1 VRKNREENINRKD
14 DIQELLG
21 HIPGRLTRWGNIII
35 FAIMIL
41 IFMGSW
47 VIKYPEI
54 VYSKVKI
61 TSSQPPV
68 DVLAKTNAKI
78 EKLFIKDKQQ
88 VKKGDILA
96 NLQSHAVFNDV
107 IYLKNIV
114 DSILL
119 QNINLESIPDITVS
133 KSLLLGDIQVYYS
146 DFITTYDK
154 FKGFTDLN
162 YHERLIYSLNQQIE
176 DYQAEIQ
183 QQQQQLKLLK
193 DELSIAERQHER
205 NKMLFEKEIISKAV
219 LERSESSLIEK
230 KLLLE
235 QANTQISNIRL
246 RISEIEQRKLD
257 LALTGKDNKNQFLS
271 DFKSALLNL
280 KNEIEKWTQKY
291 VLISPIDGIVN
302 ISVYRTE
309 NLDVIEGATVFS
321 IVPLSNHYLTGKLVI
336 PMSGAG
342 KVKEGQNVNIKFES
356 YPFME
361 YGIVKGK
368 IKSISLVPENNFFI
382 AEIDL
387 PKGLLTTYNKQ
398 LILKQEMTGIAEII
412 TDDLSLLSRLFIPI
426 KSLLKERV

>member
-107 IYLKNIV
+107 IYLKNII

-133 KSLLLGDIQVYYS
+133 KSLL
-146 DFITTYDK
+146 
-154 FKGFTDLN
+154 
-162 YHERLIYSLNQQIE
+162 
-176 DYQAEIQ
+176 
-183 QQQQQLKLLK
+183 
-193 DELSIAERQHER
+193 
-205 NKMLFEKEIISKAV
+205 
-219 LERSESSLIEK
+219 SS
-230 KLLLE
+230 
-235 QANTQISNIRL
+235 A
-246 RISEIEQRKLD
+246 
-257 LALTGKDNKNQFLS
+257 
-271 DFKSALLNL
+271 
-280 KNEIEKWTQKY
+280 
-291 VLISPIDGIVN
+291 
-302 ISVYRTE
+302 
-309 NLDVIEGATVFS
+309 
-321 IVPLSNHYLTGKLVI
+321 
-336 PMSGAG
+336 
-342 KVKEGQNVNIKFES
+342 
-356 YPFME
+356 
-361 YGIVKGK
+361 
-368 IKSISLVPENNFFI
+368 
-382 AEIDL
+382 
-387 PKGLLTTYNKQ
+387 
-398 LILKQEMTGIAEII
+398 
-412 TDDLSLLSRLFIPI
+412 
-426 KSLLKERV
+426 